1 MNRTK
6 SVIFLAFLLAMG
18 AGVAVG
24 MLGSRSLPSNTTPGH
39 DASTWLA
46 NELQLTPDQ
55 QQKMNR
61 IWSEMLASKG
71 RQYGEQFRALQQQRE
86 AAIAAL
92 MTEQQQVQCNKLNE
106 EYAGKWRDLWK
117 RMEQDFSAAADKTR
131 QLLNDTQRKRYDA
144 LLEKFHAD
152 HASPDWLPGASKALG
167 RAPTSGPA
175 PEAIN

>member
-1 MNRTK
+1 MNKTK
-6 SVIFLAFLLAMG
+6 GVIFLAFLLAMG

-24 MLGSRSLPSNTTPGH
+24 MLGSRSLPSNTARGT

-71 RQYGEQFRALQQQRE
+71 HQYGEEFRAIQQQRE

-92 MTEQQQVQCNKLNE
+92 MTEQQQMQCNKLNE
-106 EYAGKWRDLWK
+106 EYAAKWRDLWK
-117 RMEQDFSAAADKTR
+117 RMEQDFSTAADKTR
-131 QLLNDTQRKRYDA
+131 KLLNDSQRKRYDA
-144 LLEKFHAD
+144 ILEKFHAD
-152 HASPDWLPGASKALG
+152 HATPDWFPGASKAMG
-167 RAPTSGPA
+167 RAPTTGPVPQA
-175 PEAIN
+175 FN